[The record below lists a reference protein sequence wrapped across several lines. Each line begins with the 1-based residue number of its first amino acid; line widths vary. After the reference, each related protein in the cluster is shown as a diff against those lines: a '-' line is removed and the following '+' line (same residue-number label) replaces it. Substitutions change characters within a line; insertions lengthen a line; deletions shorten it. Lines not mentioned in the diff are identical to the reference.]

1 MKTTICS
8 TGVDVETAMNAVII
22 YDDLDLAGKVRAVL
36 QSAASMAHASVLWHI
51 NVWRLDQLLS
61 NSAEVM
67 VLEDTA
73 AAHLIVLAVR
83 GRTAALDRL
92 LEWMDKWAGHRTVQE
107 AALAVFEEEGAKAD
121 SPQIADEFSRFA
133 EHHGLG
139 FVPGTD
145 NCPAQGSH
153 EYGSRVPLESR
164 APVVRA
170 DVEPPGHYRYQD
182 WGLND

>member
-1 MKTTICS
+1 
-8 TGVDVETAMNAVII
+8 MNAVII

-51 NVWRLDQLLS
+51 NAWRLDQLLS
-61 NSAEVM
+61 DSTEGT
-67 VLEDTA
+67 VLEDTS

-107 AALAVFEEEGAKAD
+107 AALAVFEEEGAKAN

-139 FVPGTD
+139 FVSGTD
-145 NCPAQGSH
+145 DRSAPGSH
-153 EYGSRVPLESR
+153 EDGTHVPLESR
-164 APVVRA
+164 APAMRA
-170 DVEPPGHYRYQD
+170 EVEPPSLYEYRD
-182 WGLND
+182 WGLNE

>member
-8 TGVDVETAMNAVII
+8 TEVDVETAMNAVII

-61 NSAEVM
+61 NSAEVT

-73 AAHLIVLAVR
+73 AAHLIVLAVQ

-92 LEWMDKWAGHRTVQE
+92 LEWMDKWAGHRMVQE
-107 AALAVFEEEGAKAD
+107 AALSVFEEGGAKSD
-121 SPQIADEFSRFA
+121 SPQIADKFSRFA

-139 FVPGTD
+139 FVSGTD
-145 NCPAQGSH
+145 DQPAPGSH
-153 EYGSRVPLESR
+153 EDGTHVSLESR
-164 APVVRA
+164 APAMRA
-170 DVEPPGHYRYQD
+170 DVESPGHYGYRD
-182 WGLND
+182 WGLNE